1 MFIGIDGA
9 GSGSGRRGAAPDT
22 QEHFVRQLPDGK
34 AWTTTH
40 VRRTPL
46 EGCSAR
52 WNVVGT
58 WEMAMPD
65 GSKAV
70 AINTADLDGHGL
82 MTAEQSEAA
91 DGTRTDH
98 PRSSA

>member
-1 MFIGIDGA
+1 M
-9 GSGSGRRGAAPDT
+9 
-22 QEHFVRQLPDGK
+22 
-34 AWTTTH
+34 TT
-40 VRRTPL
+40 P
-46 EGCSAR
+46 E
-52 WNVVGT
+52 
-58 WEMAMPD
+58 

-70 AINTADLDGHGL
+70 AINTADLDGHGV